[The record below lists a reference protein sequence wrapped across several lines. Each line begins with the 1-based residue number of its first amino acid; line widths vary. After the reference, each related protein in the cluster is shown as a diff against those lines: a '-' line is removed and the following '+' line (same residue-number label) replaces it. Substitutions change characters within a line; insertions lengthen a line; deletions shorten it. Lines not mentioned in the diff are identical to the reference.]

1 MRKKLALILMS
12 LSMGVFA
19 SEMTLE
25 EVIDISLKNNFSLK
39 KQDISIENSKIA
51 TKNHYKSMYLPS
63 INFGA
68 EGEIAEVQDKGVGPK
83 SISVK
88 LDLDVWGQQRNQYR
102 IMKNSLRIA
111 ELNREKSEYSLE
123 EQVIRTYF
131 SYLAAVKN
139 MEYTKST
146 VETLARQR
154 SKLDRMLNGGN
165 LISKNELLKI
175 EIELEENN
183 LNYSTQ
189 LYNSTVLKQQL
200 FMLMGKGLDQDI
212 DFKDVDISSLK
223 IEGDFSNLKS
233 VEQKALEESTESEI
247 TRLQIENANYQ
258 NKIAKAELYPKFYM
272 KPEYKFEDAG
282 YDKKG
287 ARLTFGVSWAFQ
299 WGNTLNNIEVS
310 NNNLEVAKLGYEEKV
325 MQLTL
330 QARGMYENLKRAKIA
345 YDINSKK
352 IELMNENLKLDTRRF
367 ENGLMGSRDYL
378 DSMNGLVQAEENQY
392 IYQQEI
398 FLLKLALRNLLK

>member
-1 MRKKLALILMS
+1 
-12 LSMGVFA
+12 
-19 SEMTLE
+19 
-25 EVIDISLKNNFSLK
+25 
-39 KQDISIENSKIA
+39 
-51 TKNHYKSMYLPS
+51 
-63 INFGA
+63 
-68 EGEIAEVQDKGVGPK
+68 
-83 SISVK
+83 
-88 LDLDVWGQQRNQYR
+88 
-102 IMKNSLRIA
+102 MKNSLRIA

-165 LISKNELLKI
+165 LVSKNELLKI

-272 KPEYKFEDAG
+272 KPESTFEDAG

-392 IYQQEI
+392 VYQQEI

>member
-1 MRKKLALILMS
+1 
-12 LSMGVFA
+12 
-19 SEMTLE
+19 
-25 EVIDISLKNNFSLK
+25 
-39 KQDISIENSKIA
+39 
-51 TKNHYKSMYLPS
+51 
-63 INFGA
+63 
-68 EGEIAEVQDKGVGPK
+68 
-83 SISVK
+83 
-88 LDLDVWGQQRNQYR
+88 
-102 IMKNSLRIA
+102 
-111 ELNREKSEYSLE
+111 
-123 EQVIRTYF
+123 
-131 SYLAAVKN
+131 
-139 MEYTKST
+139 
-146 VETLARQR
+146 
-154 SKLDRMLNGGN
+154 
-165 LISKNELLKI
+165 
-175 EIELEENN
+175 
-183 LNYSTQ
+183 
-189 LYNSTVLKQQL
+189 
-200 FMLMGKGLDQDI
+200 
-212 DFKDVDISSLK
+212 
-223 IEGDFSNLKS
+223 
-233 VEQKALEESTESEI
+233 
-247 TRLQIENANYQ
+247 
-258 NKIAKAELYPKFYM
+258 M